1 MAITLVIV
9 AVSVKSFDDFVAG
22 AIGLGLCAAL
32 LCLRGLLRGPSSF
45 GSINPIDGAQKNA
58 FSLFFLPGLT
68 LCLYLVFSELL
79 PLHRKTLLAAI
90 IALIFAGVA
99 LSKNRSGWLSAGL
112 IVLLVFSN
120 NRNRIRIAAFIA
132 IVAGLAFVVA
142 DIATQEIEGY
152 NYERDTINA
161 AQSDQLRMELI
172 AHALTIGFQNPLLGI
187 SPTRL
192 TKQLGKIES
201 VGLQSID
208 CHNLTGYLIGGSGLF
223 TFGAFCL
230 FAYAMWRVPKRFLMR
245 TTDPFAIQCARI
257 LSTMV
262 VVWIVRAQFQEDV
275 LFSSTFTIGLGLSI
289 GLCVICGVYDNSAD
303 REIALEE

>member
-1 MAITLVIV
+1 
-9 AVSVKSFDDFVAG
+9 
-22 AIGLGLCAAL
+22 
-32 LCLRGLLRGPSSF
+32 
-45 GSINPIDGAQKNA
+45 
-58 FSLFFLPGLT
+58 
-68 LCLYLVFSELL
+68 
-79 PLHRKTLLAAI
+79 
-90 IALIFAGVA
+90 
-99 LSKNRSGWLSAGL
+99 
-112 IVLLVFSN
+112 LLVFSN

-152 NYERDTINA
+152 NYERDTTNA

-172 AHALTIGFQNPLLGI
+172 THALTIGFQNPLLGI

-230 FAYAMWRVPKRFLMR
+230 FTYAMWRAPKRFLMR
-245 TTDPFAIQCARI
+245 TTDPFAIQSARI

-289 GLCVICGVYDNSAD
+289 GLCVISGVYDNSAD